1 MTKKLF
7 DFEAE
12 FKLGIEEI
20 DSQHIILI
28 EMLND
33 AFTLMKEGKKN
44 EARILF
50 EETLVSYV
58 NSHFAHE
65 ENFMEQIGFPGLEDH
80 RRIHNNFRKFF
91 LSLKTDLESASEVA
105 FRNVLSAI
113 FSWIL
118 NHIGKTDRKYANFYL
133 ANMNNL

>member
-33 AFTLMKEGKKN
+33 AFTLMKEGKKKTKQ
-44 EARILF
+44 E
-50 EETLVSYV
+50 SY
-58 NSHFAHE
+58 
-65 ENFMEQIGFPGLEDH
+65 
-80 RRIHNNFRKFF
+80 
-91 LSLKTDLESASEVA
+91 LKK
-105 FRNVLSAI
+105 
-113 FSWIL
+113 
-118 NHIGKTDRKYANFYL
+118 H
-133 ANMNNL
+133 

>member
-1 MTKKLF
+1 
-7 DFEAE
+7 
-12 FKLGIEEI
+12 
-20 DSQHIILI
+20 
-28 EMLND
+28 
-33 AFTLMKEGKKN
+33 
-44 EARILF
+44 
-50 EETLVSYV
+50 
-58 NSHFAHE
+58 
-65 ENFMEQIGFPGLEDH
+65 MEQIGFPGLEDH